1 LAARSPRQRFEAA
14 SALGQLYLDRGDTG
28 PAIEWF
34 LRAAEAP
41 ASSPES
47 GYALLYS
54 LAETLEHANDHAR
67 ALAIFVEL
75 EAESGGYRDA
85 ASRVERLS
93 KVQAKG

>member
-1 LAARSPRQRFEAA
+1 
-14 SALGQLYLDRGDTG
+14 
-28 PAIEWF
+28 
-34 LRAAEAP
+34 
-41 ASSPES
+41 
-47 GYALLYS
+47 LLYS
-54 LAETLEHANDHAR
+54 LAETLEQANDHAR